1 MDGIS
6 KAWMGSTMIVNYFY
20 IVDEV
25 HGRPIA
31 EIPSRADL
39 DLPDY
44 GLKDAYHPAKMSQ
57 KYPYSFIDITLEN
70 PSDEIDQNDE
80 ALRLTHLL
88 DLDKEIIEEIITDQR
103 PRADSYPDFFLILFK
118 CLTVAEEEP
127 KIKLSEHQV
136 GVIIRDNVIF
146 SIHKK
151 IPSMPIS
158 NVFKRFNKYPTKIAK
173 GGVSYFVSTY
183 LDAMIDQI
191 YDVLEV
197 WTKQIDRYEK
207 QIVKKPSKI
216 LLYGILEMRHRLL
229 DLVKILQADREII
242 NNIRTGKQGIFS
254 RQDIPPELDD
264 HIKHLLD
271 ESDIIRTLLTDV
283 TNMYYNSHSSRLN
296 ETMRRFTFITS
307 LLLLPSLVASIFG
320 MNFITQDG
328 KLLWSFYVVI
338 GGMIVSVVG
347 LFLFFRKKKM
357 I

>member
-1 MDGIS
+1 M
-6 KAWMGSTMIVNYFY
+6 KVNFY
-20 IVDEV
+20 YIEDEI
-25 HGRPIA
+25 HGRPISA
-31 EIPSRADL
+31 IPSRVEIAQLL
-39 DLPDY
+39 DD
-44 GLKDAYHPAKMSQ
+44 GLKDLYHPAKMSQ

-80 ALRLTHLL
+80 ALRLTQLL
-88 DLDKEIIEEIITDQR
+88 DVDKEIIEEIITDQR

-127 KIKLSEHQV
+127 KIKLLEHQV

-146 SIHKK
+146 SIHKT
-151 IPSMPIS
+151 IPTMPIS
-158 NVFKRFNKYPTKIAK
+158 NIFKRFNKYPTKIAK

-191 YDVLEV
+191 YEVLEV
-197 WTKQIDRYEK
+197 WTKQIDKYEK
-207 QIVKKPSKI
+207 QIIERASKT
-216 LLYGILEMRHRLL
+216 LLFGISEMRHRLL

-242 NNIRTGKQGIFS
+242 NNIRSGSHGIFS
-254 RQDIPPELDD
+254 VEDIPPELDD

-283 TNMYYNSHSSRLN
+283 TNMYYNSHSARLT

-320 MNFITQDG
+320 MNFISPEG
-328 KLLWSFYVVI
+328 KIMWSFYVVI
-338 GGMIVSVVG
+338 AGMIISVIG
-347 LFLFFRKKKM
+347 LLFFFKKKKM

>member
-1 MDGIS
+1 
-6 KAWMGSTMIVNYFY
+6 MIVNYFY

-31 EIPSRADL
+31 EIPSRANL
-39 DLPDY
+39 QLPDQ
-44 GLKDAYHPAKMSQ
+44 GLKDVYHPAKMSQ

-70 PSDEIDQNDE
+70 PNNVIDENEE

-88 DLDKEIIEEIITDQR
+88 DVGKDIIEEIITDQR

-118 CLTVAEEEP
+118 CLTVAEEDS

-146 SIHKK
+146 SIHKN
-151 IPSMPIS
+151 IQTMPIS
-158 NVFKRFNKYPTKIAK
+158 TVFKRFNKYPSKIAK
-173 GGVSYFVSTY
+173 GGISYFVSTY
-183 LDAMIDQI
+183 LDVMIDQI
-191 YDVLEV
+191 YEVLEV
-197 WTKQIDRYEK
+197 WTKQIDRYEH
-207 QIVKKPSKI
+207 QIIEKPSKS
-216 LLYGILEMRHRLL
+216 LLYDILKMRHRLL

-242 NNIRTGKQGIFS
+242 NNIRTGKENLFS
-254 RQDIPPELDD
+254 VENIPPELDD

-283 TNMYYNSHSSRLN
+283 TNMYYNSHSTRLN

-307 LLLLPSLVASIFG
+307 LLLLPSLVASLFG
-320 MNFITQDG
+320 MNFISPEG
-328 KLLWSFYVVI
+328 KILWPFYVVI
-338 GGMIVSVVG
+338 GGMIISVVG
-347 LFLFFRKKKM
+347 LFLFFRKKRM

>member
-1 MDGIS
+1 
-6 KAWMGSTMIVNYFY
+6 MIVNYFY

-39 DLPDY
+39 QLPDQ
-44 GLKDAYHPAKMSQ
+44 GLKDVYHPAKMSQ
-57 KYPYSFIDITLEN
+57 KYPYSFIDITLEDPN
-70 PSDEIDQNDE
+70 DEIEKNEE

-88 DLDKEIIEEIITDQR
+88 DVDKEIIEEIITDQR

-127 KIKLSEHQV
+127 KIKLLEHQV

-146 SIHKK
+146 SIHKN
-151 IPSMPIS
+151 IPTMPVSTI
-158 NVFKRFNKYPTKIAK
+158 FKRFNKYPSKIAK
-173 GGVSYFVSTY
+173 GGISYFVSTY

-191 YDVLEV
+191 YEVLEV
-197 WTKQIDRYEK
+197 WTRQIDRYEH
-207 QIVKKPSKI
+207 QIIERPSKA

-242 NNIRTGKQGIFS
+242 NNIRTGKENIFS
-254 RQDIPPELDD
+254 IEDIPPELDD

-283 TNMYYNSHSSRLN
+283 TNMYYNSHSTRLN

-320 MNFITQDG
+320 MNFISPEG
-328 KLLWSFYVVI
+328 KILWSFYVVI
-338 GGMIVSVVG
+338 GGMIISVVS